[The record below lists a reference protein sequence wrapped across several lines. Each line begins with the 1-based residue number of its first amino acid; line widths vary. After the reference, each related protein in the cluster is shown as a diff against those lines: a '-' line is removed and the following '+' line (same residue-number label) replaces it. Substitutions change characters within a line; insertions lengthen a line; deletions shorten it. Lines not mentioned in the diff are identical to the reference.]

1 MRRQDDDVTPNMV
14 LDGLV
19 PAHRMVLSAI
29 ARELRLRDP
38 DGTQVGTVDDLEEL
52 GRQAADRLFD
62 DVRRWHEHL
71 GGCYDVE
78 GVRRLLSHGD
88 RPVSRQAVSKRR
100 SLLALTTG
108 SGRVVYP
115 AFQFRGSAP
124 IDGLGPVLAALPE
137 ALVSRWTV
145 ASWLVSPNRDLDDER
160 PIDVLADG
168 YAPAVVTAARRWAA
182 ALAA

>member
-1 MRRQDDDVTPNMV
+1 MRRGNATVDD
-14 LDGLV
+14 LA
-19 PAHRMVLSAI
+19 PAHRRVLSAI

-38 DGTQVGTVDDLEEL
+38 DGTQINAADDLDEI

-62 DVRRWHEHL
+62 DARRWHEQL
-71 GGCYDVE
+71 GTCYDVD
-78 GVRRLLSHGD
+78 GVRRLLSRDG

-100 SLLALTTG
+100 GLLALTTG

-124 IDGLGPVLAALPE
+124 VDGLGSVLGAVPE
-137 ALVSRWTV
+137 ALVSRWTL
-145 ASWLVSPNRDLDDER
+145 ASWLASPNPELDGER

-168 YAPAVVTAARRWAA
+168 YAPAVLTVARRWAS